1 MLGGDKVRVDCKDGK
16 ERICRIPGKLR
27 KRVWIKREDIV
38 AIKPWK
44 VQTDERGDIIWRYT
58 KNQVNILKKK
68 GYLK

>member
-27 KRVWIKREDIV
+27 KRVWIKREDVV

-44 VQTDERGDIIWRYT
+44 VQTEERGDIVWRYT
-58 KNQVNILKKK
+58 KNQVGLLKKK
-68 GYLK
+68 GYLD